1 MKNKTKFALKVT
13 AAVALTAT
21 AVYCVYRLGK
31 DQEVITPDEA
41 ETIADGAETVVTTI
55 GDGIEAVGNFFR
67 K

>member
-1 MKNKTKFALKVT
+1 MKKSTKKALKITGALAVT
-13 AAVALTAT
+13 AAAGYGLW
-21 AVYCVYRLGK
+21 RLLK